1 MDVSKSR
8 MMLLHPQNINQN
20 IKLNTID
27 VPPIQIHNSESFQS
41 SQHNDSNIFNHTQ
54 NLNLQSSSHSL
65 NFEEVPKNSIINEQ
79 IPKIEA
85 LIDQKSQNSNS
96 ETSQLQFQSQSF
108 TLPPANSLSTSKLSN
123 DNLVHDN
130 FLSSEEKK
138 HEPYDKN
145 SDDINSIPSI
155 NTISKPLSK
164 FSRNLPV
171 PELNSMNLP
180 FSTTNNFPQI
190 PPFRMPPKLQ
200 VQAQLQIQ
208 KSSQHNI

>member
-27 VPPIQIHNSESFQS
+27 IPPLQIHNSESFQS
-41 SQHNDSNIFNHTQ
+41 SQ
-54 NLNLQSSSHSL
+54 NLNFQSSSHSL
-65 NFEEVPKNSIINEQ
+65 NFEDVPKNSIINDGFNLVNEQ

-85 LIDQKSQNSNS
+85 LIDQKGQNPIS

-123 DNLVHDN
+123 DNLVHDV
-130 FLSSEEKK
+130 FQSSEEKR
-138 HEPYDKN
+138 HEPYDKD
-145 SDDINSIPSI
+145 SDNINSIPSI

-180 FSTTNNFPQI
+180 FSSTNNFPQI
-190 PPFRMPPKLQ
+190 PPLRMPPKLQ